1 MGQYLLDDKLPSNFD
16 RRKYYFEETIQ
27 ARWFVTFGRDKKAQ
41 KCVRICLSSA
51 WVSKGFKY
59 FLGPTNPE
67 NISPYLGDTSTNFT
81 EFHTDRGH
89 PDGVTFHSFFL
100 SPSGSEVA
108 DKDDNAPAVEPS
120 PENTKNPKKK
130 STEMT
135 GENEVGR
142 NDDDNMPTTA
152 SSMKQPLKN
161 KSPVKK
167 SPDVEPDQHRKR
179 SGKKFRNI

>member
-1 MGQYLLDDKLPSNFD
+1 
-16 RRKYYFEETIQ
+16 
-27 ARWFVTFGRDKKAQ
+27 
-41 KCVRICLSSA
+41 
-51 WVSKGFKY
+51 
-59 FLGPTNPE
+59 
-67 NISPYLGDTSTNFT
+67 
-81 EFHTDRGH
+81 
-89 PDGVTFHSFFL
+89 
-100 SPSGSEVA
+100 
-108 DKDDNAPAVEPS
+108 
-120 PENTKNPKKK
+120 
-130 STEMT
+130 MT

>member
-108 DKDDNAPAVEPS
+108 DKDDNAPVEPS